1 MKNIIAF
8 LAIAMLFS
16 SCNNFMSGE
25 KDFLNSMLDEP
36 QNEFNSYSEA
46 GSWIVENVT
55 YRDREGDEWQ
65 SPRQTEVLK
74 TGLCVDFCVLAAY
87 YADELGHDVIL
98 RGVRDISKEYP
109 HMIIV
114 LDGVEFEPQTNE
126 PSTYKY
132 NYIKEEFTL
141 AQALAK
147 CILRD
152 GNRSVADTVY
162 K

>member
-1 MKNIIAF
+1 MKNIVAF
-8 LAIAMLFS
+8 LAIVALVS

-25 KDFLNSMLDEP
+25 KDFMKSILNEP
-36 QNEFNSYSEA
+36 QNEFDTYSEA
-46 GSWIVENVT
+46 GYWIVENVT
-55 YRDREGDEWQ
+55 YKDREGDEWQ

-98 RGVRDISKEYP
+98 RGVRDVSKEYP

-114 LDGVEFEPQTNE
+114 LDGVEWEPQTNE
-126 PSTYKY
+126 KSTYKY
-132 NYIKEEFTL
+132 DYIKEEFTL
-141 AQALAK
+141 AQAFAK
-147 CILRD
+147 CLLHD
-152 GNRSVADTVY
+152 GNRSVANTVY